1 MKNIE
6 NLFDYSVGQ
15 FEAIDH
21 LLTMGVGAHLAA
33 LVFFLLMSQFVA
45 PKYRVATGLSC
56 IVMVSAGLILVSQAG
71 MWTDA
76 FKFNGSVYRLGD
88 LTFSNGYRYVN
99 WMVTIPCL
107 LVQLLIVLNFTSSVL
122 RKKATFLILS
132 AWGMIITGY
141 VGQLYEVE
149 DTGNLMLWGAISTV
163 FFIIMNF
170 IVGRSIAEG
179 KKTMGEKSSKT
190 IMKVFW
196 LMMFAWALYPIAYL
210 IPVFMNSADGV
221 VLRQLLFTIADIS
234 SKVIYGLM
242 ITYIALDQSAEAGY
256 LPAQKVL
263 GRVPIATDAQN
274 SVR

>member
-6 NLFDYSVGQ
+6 NLFDYSIGQ

-33 LVFFLLMSQFVA
+33 LVFFLVCSQFVA
-45 PKYRVATGLSC
+45 PKYRIATALSC

-76 FKFNGSVYRLGD
+76 FKYNSASTSYQLTN

-107 LVQLLIVLNFTSSVL
+107 LTQLLIVLNYRGSELF
-122 RKKATFLILS
+122 KKATILILS

-141 VGQLYEVE
+141 IGQLYEIE
-149 DTGNLMLWGAISTV
+149 DSGKLLVWGAVSTV

-170 IVGRSIAEG
+170 VVGKSM
-179 KKTMGEKSSKT
+179 MGAKSTLLAGTNST
-190 IMKVFW
+190 VLKVFW
-196 LMMFAWALYPIAYL
+196 LMMFAWTLYPIAYL
-210 IPVFMNSADGV
+210 VPVFMNSADGV

-234 SKVIYGLM
+234 SKAVYGLM
-242 ITYIALDQSAEAGY
+242 ITYIAIKQSAALGY

-263 GRVPIATDAQN
+263 GQVEQSKETIT
-274 SVR
+274 S